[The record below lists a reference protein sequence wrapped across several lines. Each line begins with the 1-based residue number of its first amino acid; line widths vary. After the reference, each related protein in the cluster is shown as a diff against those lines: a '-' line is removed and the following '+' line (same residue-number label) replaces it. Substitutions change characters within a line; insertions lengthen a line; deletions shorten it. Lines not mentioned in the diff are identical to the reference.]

1 MDIEN
6 LITQIVACRA
16 RSEQAT
22 AKAAEAFG
30 RLLELAEK
38 GTSGQARYVARFIAA
53 TFDSQEDRYDP
64 FDLRAVDV
72 AISDDM
78 LTCLDALRWARADLH
93 TLVADGEA
101 RARAVIARW
110 GGSSIDGPAH

>member
-1 MDIEN
+1 MDIDH
-6 LITQIVACRA
+6 LIKQIVACQA

-22 AKAAEAFG
+22 AQAAEAFG
-30 RLLELAEK
+30 RLLELAER
-38 GTSGQARYVARFIAA
+38 GASGQAGYVARFIAA
-53 TFDSQEDRYDP
+53 TFDSQTGRYDP

-101 RARAVIARW
+101 RVLAVIARW
-110 GGSSIDGPAH
+110 GASSTDGPAH